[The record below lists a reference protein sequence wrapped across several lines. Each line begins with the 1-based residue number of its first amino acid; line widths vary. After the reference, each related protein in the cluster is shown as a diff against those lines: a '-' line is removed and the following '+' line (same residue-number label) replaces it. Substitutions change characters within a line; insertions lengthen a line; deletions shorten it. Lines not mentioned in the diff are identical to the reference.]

1 MNKLLIY
8 FLILLFLHKFIW
20 KILIKELFSPSEDNS
35 KYIPLNKKFCLFTKK
50 ILPNGG
56 EYNTEIKEGSLP
68 KLHSNQQIKFF
79 NNDFTEQDC
88 IDKNIGSGRVRG
100 GFECVDFI
108 TQKMAKKYHLEFS
121 KKTCFDKLHYI
132 PDYPDY
138 NTKLNE

>member
-8 FLILLFLHKFIW
+8 FFILLFLHKFIP
-20 KILIKELFSPSEDNS
+20 KIFKKELFSPSEDNS
-35 KYIPLNKKFCLFTKK
+35 KYIQLNKKFCLFTKK
-50 ILPNGG
+50 ILQNGG

-108 TQKMAKKYHLEFS
+108 TQKMAKKYNLEFS
-121 KKTCFDKLHYI
+121 KKTCFDKLQYI

-138 NTKLNE
+138 NTKLDE